1 MVFVSLFSGF
11 LPISKLGEMTSIGTL
26 LAFVIV
32 CIGVVIM
39 RKTNPNAP
47 RPYRTPLVPLVP
59 ILGVLVCFAMMAS
72 LDLLT
77 WIRLFVWLAI
87 GLSIYFLYSRHH
99 SHLSVD
105 AKAAAKKR

>member
-11 LPISKLGEMTSIGTL
+11 LPISSLGHMTSIGTL

-32 CIGVVIM
+32 CIGVVVM
-39 RKTNPNAP
+39 RKTNPDAP

-72 LDLLT
+72 LDLIT
-77 WIRLFVWLAI
+77 WARLIVWLAI
-87 GLSIYFLYSRHH
+87 GLLVYFGYGRAH
-99 SHLSVD
+99 SHLRRD
-105 AKAAAKKR
+105 NRAAGR

>member
-1 MVFVSLFSGF
+1 MIFMVFVSLFSGF

-32 CIGVVIM
+32 CAGIIVM

-59 ILGVLVCFAMMAS
+59 ILGVVVCFAMMAF
-72 LDLLT
+72 LDWET
-77 WIRLFVWLAI
+77 WARLFVWLAI
-87 GLSIYFLYSRHH
+87 GLIIYFTYGVKN
-99 SHLSVD
+99 SHLR
-105 AKAAAKKR
+105 KAPIDKR